1 MNVKARK
8 ISQLHENNR
17 LLVGDV
23 GFLNDEGF
31 RFRYSEAPSV
41 PFHKC
46 LFSGL
51 RQYVVELYHLNAW
64 TLIENA
70 ITWILRWLRLVEINL
85 LQVNSMIRRHFNLE
99 MMINVPKVFHFQSD
113 HYKCFPWRWPTY
125 FSNT

>member
-41 PFHKC
+41 PFHNARSIFNENRNLKN
-46 LFSGL
+46 FKEGRNYENQDEPYS
-51 RQYVVELYHLNAW
+51 RNKKNRKRRNRSRYTYKNITIFLNKIYIYPIKKSV
-64 TLIENA
+64 TNNCYIINYLI
-70 ITWILRWLRLVEINL
+70 T
-85 LQVNSMIRRHFNLE
+85 F
-99 MMINVPKVFHFQSD
+99 
-113 HYKCFPWRWPTY
+113 
-125 FSNT
+125 